1 VLEIV
6 KCSVLHTI
14 VDLEQAISTTSENYL
29 GKPFRSILV
38 LFRVKW
44 SVFDNVVIFVFFL
57 IDLEDDIRTLDL
69 VMLLQQVED

>member
-1 VLEIV
+1 MEPPHIFYRGSNGEIFDV
-6 KCSVLHTI
+6 YW
-14 VDLEQAISTTSENYL
+14 D
-29 GKPFRSILV
+29 
-38 LFRVKW
+38 KW